1 MRFRSGQLVLAH
13 EKWLSPS
20 APSPISEESMRLWI
34 TILIVATAGTAFG
47 RLGDTEN
54 QLKARYGR
62 PVLVVP
68 GEKSNPYFT
77 KVIDFQKE
85 GISISC
91 GIHDGRC
98 VTIKYERDSGFTSM
112 EVEGFTL
119 LNRFDSPVLI
129 ERTATSLNYTLKK
142 DYPGI
147 VNGSKKALR
156 KMRKAYESVE
166 QKS

>member
-1 MRFRSGQLVLAH
+1 
-13 EKWLSPS
+13 
-20 APSPISEESMRLWI
+20 MRLWI

-54 QLKARYGR
+54 ELKARYGR
-62 PVLVVP
+62 PVLVLP
-68 GEKSNPYFT
+68 GEKYNPYFT
-77 KVIDFQKE
+77 KLIHFQKE

-98 VTIKYERDSGFTSM
+98 VTIKYERDSGFMPM

-119 LNRFDSPVLI
+119 LNRVDSPVLI
-129 ERTATSLNYTLKK
+129 ARTATSLEYTLKK

-147 VNGSKKALR
+147 VSGSKKALR
-156 KMRKAYESVE
+156 KMRKAFESTE

>member
-1 MRFRSGQLVLAH
+1 
-13 EKWLSPS
+13 
-20 APSPISEESMRLWI
+20 MRLWI

-54 QLKARYGR
+54 ELKARYGR
-62 PVLVVP
+62 PVQVIP
-68 GEKSNPYFT
+68 GEKYNPYFT
-77 KVIDFQKE
+77 KVIDFYKE

-98 VTIKYERDSGFTSM
+98 VTIKYERDSGFMPM

-119 LNRFDSPVLI
+119 LNRVDSPVLI
-129 ERTATSLNYTLKK
+129 GRTATSLEYTLKK

-147 VNGSKKALR
+147 VSGSKKALR
-156 KMRKAYESVE
+156 KMRKAYESAE